1 MYRYHNSLKNFNPF
15 VITSVFVLFLIVMF
29 TFAIPTLI
37 NAASTMMNFI
47 AIIFIGNDILVGTTQ
62 CHTTLYFG
70 SKPIRHLTMAY
81 NLPYLKY
88 KVKVL

>member
-1 MYRYHNSLKNFNPF
+1 MYRYHNPLKNFNPF

-47 AIIFIGNDILVGTTQ
+47 AIIFILFTIYICIIVMRYYNDYYCDI
-62 CHTTLYFG
+62 
-70 SKPIRHLTMAY
+70 IRNTRKKEKRKLKI
-81 NLPYLKY
+81 NLSF
-88 KVKVL
+88 

>member
-1 MYRYHNSLKNFNPF
+1 MYRYHNPLKNFNPF

-47 AIIFIGNDILVGTTQ
+47 AIIFILFIVMRYYND
-62 CHTTLYFG
+62 YY
-70 SKPIRHLTMAY
+70 IRHY
-81 NLPYLKY
+81 QKY
-88 KVKVL
+88 KEEREKKIKD